1 MENEKLKA
9 IGAILHKLRAENERL
24 REENARLRGQ
34 LTEEQRRIDA
44 EDKEAF
50 ALVHR
55 EKTAVSVGCIHVAL
69 IPKRLEKGE

>member
-34 LTEEQRRIDA
+34 LTEEHRRIDK
-44 EDKEAF
+44 EDREAF
-50 ALVHR
+50 DLVHHR
-55 EKTAVSVGCIHVAL
+55 APDSGLYTRVVMEV
-69 IPKRLEKGE
+69 